1 MQNGST
7 ALSIAAE
14 KGHFEIVSVLVK
26 ADANV
31 NLQTK
36 VILIIDTSREREKEQ
51 TTYCVYLFYYIK
63 ELICTVCVSI
73 SCICSVNI
81 FWVAGPVGIFCV

>member
-7 ALSIAAE
+7 ALSMAAE
-14 KGHFEIVSVLVK
+14 KGHNEIVSVLVK

-36 VILIIDTSREREKEQ
+36 VILIIHMQAGRREGGPTQ
-51 TTYCVYLFYYIK
+51 YSFIMCLPAL
-63 ELICTVCVSI
+63 LITQ
-73 SCICSVNI
+73 
-81 FWVAGPVGIFCV
+81 WKY

>member
-7 ALSIAAE
+7 ALSFAAE

-36 VILIIDTSREREKEQ
+36 VILIIDTSRDREKEQ
-51 TTYCVYLFYYIK
+51 TTYCVYLFYYI
-63 ELICTVCVSI
+63 EVILRS
-73 SCICSVNI
+73 
-81 FWVAGPVGIFCV
+81 

>member
-7 ALSIAAE
+7 ALTIAAE
-14 KGHFEIVSVLVK
+14 KGHSEIVSVLVK

-36 VILIIDTSREREKEQ
+36 VILIIDTSWERGKEGTAQ
-51 TTYCVYLFYYIK
+51 YSLYNMFTYSIDYLLK
-63 ELICTVCVSI
+63 
-73 SCICSVNI
+73 
-81 FWVAGPVGIFCV
+81 

>member
-36 VILIIDTSREREKEQ
+36 VILIIDTSRERERRSKQ
-51 TTYCVYLFYYIK
+51 HIVFTCSTTLK
-63 ELICTVCVSI
+63 
-73 SCICSVNI
+73 
-81 FWVAGPVGIFCV
+81 